1 MRHNN
6 HPAIAPEIQSPDAI
20 PHGPLSGE
28 MPTGPACSPISAPVW
43 GEPPQRWPA
52 TVNQSPTPTAAY
64 THAVVEYE
72 E

>member
-28 MPTGPACSPISAPVW
+28 MRDGSGMLTDRAPVW
-43 GEPPQRWPA
+43 GEPRPRRWPA
-52 TVNQSPTPTAAY
+52 TVN
-64 THAVVEYE
+64 
-72 E
+72 